1 MARPR
6 PEDFPTR
13 AAYRWRLKLWRRRH
27 GGSLL
32 AVLLIAFVFGGLSGS
47 QTVLW
52 GFVAFA
58 VVAWMVARSRP

>member
-13 AAYRWRLKLWRRRH
+13 AAYRWRLKLWKRRH

-32 AVLLIAFVFGGLSGS
+32 AVLLIALVFGGLSGS
-47 QTVLW
+47 EI
-52 GFVAFA
+52 GPFAFVAFA
-58 VVAWMVARSRP
+58 VVAWTIARSRP